1 MLPLELTKNELDF
14 EMTSYDIKRLEMY
27 SNNLVDYHLIMDLV
41 PTLGKFYFLNL
52 MKDTSL
58 SAVQSVR
65 AHAHPPTHIR
75 KSYTWIFLITVY
87 FLLQTILLGVGL
99 QRKTVDEIAA
109 ELNLNS
115 SQILGI
121 FNKIIRKS
129 VEFLNSILEGSIEIK
144 KQKQVVTMMP
154 TLETVEEDL
163 EKAAKVLP
171 TLSR

>member
-1 MLPLELTKNELDF
+1 
-14 EMTSYDIKRLEMY
+14 MY
-27 SNNLVDYHLIMDLV
+27 H
-41 PTLGKFYFLNL
+41 FY
-52 MKDTSL
+52 
-58 SAVQSVR
+58 QSI
-65 AHAHPPTHIR
+65 HAHPHTHIR
-75 KSYTWIFLITVY
+75 KSCTRIFLITVY

-99 QRKTVDEIAA
+99 QRKTVEEIAA